1 MNDKITESEFQE
13 IICRRSNGKISFP
26 QFLEE
31 LSQRGINEYE
41 IEVATGQ
48 ATYKGVYSE
57 FTTNS
62 QVSLVLSDHFNK
74 NKVLEAIANISLPF
88 LDFLK
93 EIAEAGIVTYR
104 VYIPER
110 RVTYIG
116 VGNEEIEEQLKV

>member
-13 IICRRSNGKISFP
+13 IIHRRSNGNISFP

-41 IEVATGQ
+41 IDVATGQ
-48 ATYKGVYSE
+48 AKYKGVTSVFKTDSRIKLDISDE
-57 FTTNS
+57 FNR
-62 QVSLVLSDHFNK
+62 

-93 EIAEAGIVTYR
+93 EISEAGIVTYR
-104 VYIPER
+104 VYIPEKK
-110 RVTYIG
+110 VEYIG
-116 VGNEEIEEQLKV
+116 IKEEVIEEKLKV

>member
-13 IICRRSNGKISFP
+13 IIRRRSNGKINFP

-48 ATYKGVYSE
+48 ATYKGVHSE
-57 FTTNS
+57 FTTDS
-62 QVSLVLSDHFNK
+62 QVSLVLSNHFNR

-116 VGNEEIEEQLKV
+116 VGNEEMEEQLKV